1 VSSMGAAKQR
11 VGISG
16 RLEALFGL
24 GVRVAAAES
33 EGDVLDVIVDQG
45 AGIAGAAAAVVGVAD
60 GDSVRVVAERGYE
73 PGYLDR
79 RLSFP
84 LEPGTPMSDVIVSG
98 SPVYCSSRAERDERW
113 PVFRGAGSQAGEAF
127 VVLPLAGRRGMLGAL
142 TLSFREVL
150 EFDPDERSFLEAFAS
165 QCALSLERIRAAA
178 EEERLRD
185 ELTLIVESE
194 RRARY
199 RTERL
204 QRYTARLAPAL
215 KVDEVAEIAVDKALV
230 ASGGVTA
237 LLALESPDG
246 RIEIRRVDGQ
256 VTGEMRAKRFLAAD
270 DASVV
275 GEVFRSHAPRWI
287 TNRREW
293 DRYPEALG
301 RPEGLRSAALLPV
314 GTPDRFFGVLGI
326 AFDHEREFP
335 TDEQKFLSAIAAQ
348 TAQALDRAILHEEH
362 AHIAQVLQ
370 QSLLPHSLPEVPGVA
385 ISASYRA
392 AGELNE
398 AGGDFYDVF
407 ETDAGH
413 LLVIGDVCGKGPEA
427 AALTALCRY
436 TLRAAALQSG
446 GSSPAQL
453 LALLNRAILAQGGG
467 DNQFASVACVLLQRG
482 ELGVTATLASAGHPP
497 TLVRARDGELT
508 AYSPTGTPAGL
519 MPDCRYND
527 ELVSLSPG
535 DLLVLHTDGLTD
547 ARAGNGDRLG
557 ETPIWEALEALGP
570 APTPVQAIGALEA
583 LLNGLETPDDIAI
596 VAAVVR

>member
-1 VSSMGAAKQR
+1 MGAARQR
-11 VGISG
+11 GGISG

-33 EGDVLDVIVDQG
+33 EADVLAVIVDQG
-45 AGIAGAAAAVVGVAD
+45 AGIAGAAAAVVGVAE
-60 GDSVRVVAERGYE
+60 GDEVRVVAERGYE

-79 RLSFP
+79 WRSFP
-84 LEPGTPMSDVIVSG
+84 LEPGLPMSDVIASG

-113 PVFRGAGSQAGEAF
+113 PLFRGAGSQGTEAL

-270 DASVV
+270 DA
-275 GEVFRSHAPRWI
+275 
-287 TNRREW
+287 
-293 DRYPEALG
+293 
-301 RPEGLRSAALLPV
+301 
-314 GTPDRFFGVLGI
+314 
-326 AFDHEREFP
+326 
-335 TDEQKFLSAIAAQ
+335 
-348 TAQALDRAILHEEH
+348 
-362 AHIAQVLQ
+362 
-370 QSLLPHSLPEVPGVA
+370 
-385 ISASYRA
+385 
-392 AGELNE
+392 
-398 AGGDFYDVF
+398 
-407 ETDAGH
+407 
-413 LLVIGDVCGKGPEA
+413 
-427 AALTALCRY
+427 
-436 TLRAAALQSG
+436 
-446 GSSPAQL
+446 
-453 LALLNRAILAQGGG
+453 
-467 DNQFASVACVLLQRG
+467 
-482 ELGVTATLASAGHPP
+482 
-497 TLVRARDGELT
+497 
-508 AYSPTGTPAGL
+508 
-519 MPDCRYND
+519 
-527 ELVSLSPG
+527 
-535 DLLVLHTDGLTD
+535 
-547 ARAGNGDRLG
+547 
-557 ETPIWEALEALGP
+557 
-570 APTPVQAIGALEA
+570 
-583 LLNGLETPDDIAI
+583 
-596 VAAVVR
+596 